1 MKKVSLRHEQT
12 IFPSTILEFTWLII
26 DGFMGENS
34 LAPSLKR
41 VTPNTES
48 PKKFEIFSASTTWYS
63 PITIGIIFLVWIHIH
78 YSLYVQGV
86 FKSNLKKITPTQ
98 IANSHLKSQFE
109 LSPCY
114 INLMKNVSPPA
125 PLPSPRGHVNYE
137 IPLDMSM
144 YIFNCSKPAEAVI
157 LIYL

>member
-26 DGFMGENS
+26 DGFMVENS

-63 PITIGIIFLVWIHIH
+63 PITIGIIFLVWNS
-78 YSLYVQGV
+78 YSLFFICTGSFQVQPEKNHPHPNCQFPPKIPIWTKSLLYKPYEKCLTTCSPSITQGACELWNPSGYV
-86 FKSNLKKITPTQ
+86 
-98 IANSHLKSQFE
+98 
-109 LSPCY
+109 
-114 INLMKNVSPPA
+114 NVYFQ
-125 PLPSPRGHVNYE
+125 L
-137 IPLDMSM
+137 
-144 YIFNCSKPAEAVI
+144 
-157 LIYL
+157 